1 MVEIRSYTN
10 VWKVERM
17 LYGVYDWHL
26 PRPVPYS
33 TALWFGGAFL
43 ASFYLAGIPPF
54 VFGSGLMNHFGI
66 PGVAAWLMG
75 RLKVDGKNPP
85 GVMVSLARYALRPRA
100 SVRGKRAETKDRE
113 YRDILITIGRRRQKD
128 EEISD

>member
-1 MVEIRSYTN
+1 MIEIRSYTN

-17 LYGVYDWHL
+17 LYGINDYHL

-33 TALWFGGAFL
+33 TALLFGGAFL

-54 VFGSGLMNHFGI
+54 IFESGAMNHFGI
-66 PGVAAWLMG
+66 PGVFAWAMG
-75 RLKVDGKNPP
+75 KLKVDGKNPF
-85 GVMVSLARYALRPRA
+85 GVLLSLVRYALRPQA
-100 SVRGKRAETKDRE
+100 TVRGKEAEIKDRE
-113 YRDILITIGRRRQKD
+113 YRDICITIGRRRQTN